1 MRKFILVLT
10 SLLFFIVN
18 NALAVK
24 SNTVGSGTFK
34 TSAGQL
40 TQAPLNFNITSL
52 TWSAENTSPLPAAS
66 GGSGSGAITYAPST
80 AACSVLNNVVTA
92 LSSGTC
98 TVTATKAGDGNYSS
112 QSISSSIVIA
122 AQSQPSLTI
131 SVSPS
136 SVQTQATATVSV
148 SGGGGTGNISVT
160 SSNAN
165 CSVNNLTVTGI
176 TAGTTC
182 NLSATKAASGLFASA
197 ASNSV
202 TLTIVSPV
210 IPDSG
215 ALTNS
220 YPQWAYFNTT
230 ALSDSS
236 ANATIANTK
245 CQTLGS
251 GWRLPTHSEAGPGT
265 HVTWLDQNIG
275 HNNNFFNNSNGTT
288 QLNNSAYTGT
298 YNYPYD
304 SGFTINRIACYH
316 Q

>member
-24 SNTVGSGTFK
+24 SNTVGTGTFK

-52 TWSAENTSPLPAAS
+52 TWSAGNTSPLPAAT

-92 LSSGTC
+92 LSAGTC
-98 TVTATKAGDGNYSS
+98 TITATKAGDGNYSS

-136 SVQTQATATVSV
+136 SVHPQATATVSV

-176 TAGTTC
+176 TSGTC
-182 NLSATKAASGLFASA
+182 DLSATKAASGLFASA
-197 ASNSV
+197 TSNSF
-202 TLTIVSPV
+202 THHFTRKRSA
-210 IPDSG
+210 DS
-215 ALTNS
+215 
-220 YPQWAYFNTT
+220 
-230 ALSDSS
+230 
-236 ANATIANTK
+236 
-245 CQTLGS
+245 
-251 GWRLPTHSEAGPGT
+251 
-265 HVTWLDQNIG
+265 
-275 HNNNFFNNSNGTT
+275 
-288 QLNNSAYTGT
+288 
-298 YNYPYD
+298 
-304 SGFTINRIACYH
+304 FT
-316 Q
+316 